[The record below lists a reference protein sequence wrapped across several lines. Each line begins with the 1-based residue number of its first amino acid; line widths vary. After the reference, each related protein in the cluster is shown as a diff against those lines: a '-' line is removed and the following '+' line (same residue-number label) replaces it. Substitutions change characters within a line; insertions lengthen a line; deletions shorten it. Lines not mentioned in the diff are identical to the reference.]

1 MFFTNMSFY
10 EYVFSNYFFKKFD
23 YKIILEQDD
32 SFMNLNDIISDAIS
46 KITLNKITGII
57 FFSLKREFIN
67 IINETILNTCHH
79 FIYRLAR

>member
-1 MFFTNMSFY
+1 MFFPNIHFP
-10 EYVFSNYFFKKFD
+10 NNLLKKFD

-46 KITLNKITGII
+46 KISLNKIKGII

-67 IINETILNTCHH
+67 IINETILNTCYH
-79 FIYRLAR
+79 FIYHLVR